1 MSSARARGLATRSP
15 VSTPERAALL
25 RIQAFTLGQEQA
37 PEVSPRRE
45 SDTAPPLAVSEDV
58 VAETLSRSKNTETG
72 LPARVTIGDEVSP
85 LTIDTSIPVSTE
97 NSGSLH
103 LYCGVIA
110 VLLLMH
116 IKYEGYGL
124 WPVSESHGGGCTPP
138 LEHTRSIT
146 KGEALAPACKASG
159 AGALTGRSSPSS
171 AEHTRAVILH
181 YRTYGRY
188 HISTPPDRNAVA
200 TPVWFSVCTR
210 TSSAVA
216 RASQLAYRQVRWQPL
231 TPPSAS
237 RRCADS
243 SPVIHAL

>member
-1 MSSARARGLATRSP
+1 MGIQGGGRPAVQSTREP
-15 VSTPERAALL
+15 RLTVGCRW
-25 RIQAFTLGQEQA
+25 IQAL
-37 PEVSPRRE
+37 
-45 SDTAPPLAVSEDV
+45 
-58 VAETLSRSKNTETG
+58 ETG
-72 LPARVTIGDEVSP
+72 GVLVWKIG
-85 LTIDTSIPVSTE
+85 
-97 NSGSLH
+97 GSRRTTAAMPTY

-110 VLLLMH
+110 VMLLMH

-124 WPVSESHGGGCTPP
+124 WPVPESHGGGCTPP
-138 LEHTRSIT
+138 LERTRSIT
-146 KGEALAPACKASG
+146 KEEALAPACKASG

-216 RASQLAYRQVRWQPL
+216 RASRLAYRQGRWQPL

>member
-1 MSSARARGLATRSP
+1 MIHVIANTLGSRTCRRRGRGLPTY
-15 VSTPERAALL
+15 
-25 RIQAFTLGQEQA
+25 
-37 PEVSPRRE
+37 
-45 SDTAPPLAVSEDV
+45 
-58 VAETLSRSKNTETG
+58 
-72 LPARVTIGDEVSP
+72 
-85 LTIDTSIPVSTE
+85 
-97 NSGSLH
+97 

-110 VLLLMH
+110 VLMLMH

-188 HISTPPDRNAVA
+188 HISSWPTWDWVA
-200 TPVWFSVCTR
+200 IGFERDR
-210 TSSAVA
+210 TSTTTCHVCYMDMVCKSATCASAVTTCVSVPRDESA
-216 RASQLAYRQVRWQPL
+216 
-231 TPPSAS
+231 PP
-237 RRCADS
+237 
-243 SPVIHAL
+243 